1 MEIGNALRELARQD
15 PYAAPGYLWKNPF
28 NPRSTGRRW
37 TPRTLEFFQRW
48 QIYERQN
55 LDELAAQG
63 GASAAGA
70 AAVGPKEVGELVA
83 VGRATLGEEEDVG
96 GVMPVRAVTLVKN
109 SRKSGPLPCSACI
122 SLLRRSLESMTR
134 W

>member
-1 MEIGNALRELARQD
+1 MVRRIPMEIGNALRELARLD

-28 NPRSTGRRW
+28 NPRATGRRW

-63 GASAAGA
+63 GAAATVTNTYLPEA
-70 AAVGPKEVGELVA
+70 
-83 VGRATLGEEEDVG
+83 
-96 GVMPVRAVTLVKN
+96 PV
-109 SRKSGPLPCSACI
+109 PLSPPPS
-122 SLLRRSLESMTR
+122 ST
-134 W
+134 

>member
-1 MEIGNALRELARQD
+1 MVQRIPMEIGNALRELARQD
-15 PYAAPGYLWKNPF
+15 PYAAPGYLWKNPY

-63 GASAAGA
+63 GA
-70 AAVGPKEVGELVA
+70 AVNTYLPEA
-83 VGRATLGEEEDVG
+83 
-96 GVMPVRAVTLVKN
+96 PVPL
-109 SRKSGPLPCSACI
+109 SPLPLS
-122 SLLRRSLESMTR
+122 T
-134 W
+134 